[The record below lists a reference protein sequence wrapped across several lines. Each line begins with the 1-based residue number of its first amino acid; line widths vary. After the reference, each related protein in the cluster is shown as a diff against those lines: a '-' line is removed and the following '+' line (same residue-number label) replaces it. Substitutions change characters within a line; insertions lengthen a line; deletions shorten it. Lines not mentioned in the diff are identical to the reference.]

1 LRSLISSMRLRL
13 LVIFMRT
20 DKVMNQNDR
29 RRITDH
35 FKQVYHI
42 DITAHD
48 FDIIIASKIASKI
61 AGYKRPDDVMT
72 ACAKAFSIPRS
83 LLSSKRKDR
92 EVVYAAAAASF
103 FLYNFSKYTTPAI
116 GRILNRSHTTT
127 LYRLQMVKDLMKYSD
142 FSECFQRAAWYM
154 DIPQQELNK
163 YLTDSK

>member
-1 LRSLISSMRLRL
+1 
-13 LVIFMRT
+13 
-20 DKVMNQNDR
+20 MNQNDR

-42 DITAHD
+42 NITAHD
-48 FDIIIASKIASKI
+48 FDIIMASQV
-61 AGYKRPDDVMT
+61 AGYKRPDDIMI
-72 ACAKAFSIPRS
+72 ACANAFSIPRA

-142 FSECFQRAAWYM
+142 FSESFQRAAWYM

-163 YLTDSK
+163 YLTDNK